1 MDDTRDD
8 GRGPSL
14 RVVPGGAAG
23 AGPLRQATATA
34 TGAPAASGA
43 AASPAADAGS
53 PRPES
58 ARARSP
64 EAGPTVDEDTA
75 LVGAFLLGNDAA
87 FGALVRRHEELVLR
101 IVRRYAATADDAR
114 DLAQRTFLRAFEAAR
129 RAFGRA
135 GDGFP
140 FRRYVIRIAV
150 NLAKNH
156 VRDASRWTRLPAAAL
171 DSAAAD
177 GPAPTEALE
186 QAERAARLRREVLK
200 LPRRQREVLTLRID
214 AELSFHEIADALD
227 ITENAAKVSFHHA
240 ARRLRLAIEED
251 GQ

>member
-1 MDDTRDD
+1 MDDAREE

-23 AGPLRQATATA
+23 AGPVRQPQGTT
-34 TGAPAASGA
+34 APASSRGT
-43 AASPAADAGS
+43 SSSFERVAGE
-53 PRPES
+53 PVE
-58 ARARSP
+58 ARTA
-64 EAGPTVDEDTA
+64 TVDEDTA

-135 GDGFP
+135 GESFP
-140 FRRYVIRIAV
+140 FRRWLIRVAV

-156 VRDASRWTRLPAAAL
+156 LRDEARWTRLPADAIR
-171 DSAAAD
+171 AAAAAT
-177 GPAPTEALE
+177 GPAPADALE
-186 QAERAARLRREVLK
+186 RAERAARLRREVLN

-214 AELSFHEIADALD
+214 AELPFGEIADALG

-240 ARRLRLAIEED
+240 TRRLRLALEED
-251 GQ
+251 GL

>member
-1 MDDTRDD
+1 MDDAREE

-23 AGPLRQATATA
+23 AGPGRQPQGTTAPA
-34 TGAPAASGA
+34 SRGPDPSSFERVAGAPV
-43 AASPAADAGS
+43 
-53 PRPES
+53 E
-58 ARARSP
+58 ARTA
-64 EAGPTVDEDTA
+64 TVDEDTA

-135 GDGFP
+135 GESFP
-140 FRRYVIRIAV
+140 FRRWLIRVAV

-156 VRDASRWTRLPAAAL
+156 LRDEARWTRLPADAIR
-171 DSAAAD
+171 AAAAT
-177 GPAPTEALE
+177 GPAPADALE
-186 QAERAARLRREVLK
+186 RAERAARLRREVLN

-214 AELSFHEIADALD
+214 AELPFGEIADALG

-240 ARRLRLAIEED
+240 TRRLRLALEGD
-251 GQ
+251 GL

>member
-1 MDDTRDD
+1 MDDAREE

-23 AGPLRQATATA
+23 AGPVRQPQST
-34 TGAPAASGA
+34 
-43 AASPAADAGS
+43 
-53 PRPES
+53 S
-58 ARARSP
+58 ARASRGPDPSSFERVAGEP
-64 EAGPTVDEDTA
+64 VEARTATVDEDTA

-135 GDGFP
+135 GESFP
-140 FRRYVIRIAV
+140 FRRWLIRVAV

-156 VRDASRWTRLPAAAL
+156 LRDEARWTRLPADAL
-171 DSAAAD
+171 RAAAAA
-177 GPAPTEALE
+177 PAPADALE
-186 QAERAARLRREVLK
+186 RAERAARLRREVLN

-214 AELSFHEIADALD
+214 AELPFGEIADALG

-240 ARRLRLAIEED
+240 TRRLRLALEGD
-251 GQ
+251 GL

>member
-1 MDDTRDD
+1 MDDTRND

-23 AGPLRQATATA
+23 PH
-34 TGAPAASGA
+34 GA
-43 AASPAADAGS
+43 AAPPASD
-53 PRPES
+53 P
-58 ARARSP
+58 
-64 EAGPTVDEDTA
+64 VDDDTA

-101 IVRRYAATADDAR
+101 IVRRYADSPEDAR

-135 GDGFP
+135 GEAFP
-140 FRRYVIRIAV
+140 VRRWLIRIAV

-156 VRDASRWTRLPAAAL
+156 LRDAQRWTRAPSAVLA
-171 DSAAAD
+171 DAAAD
-177 GPAPTEALE
+177 GPAPADVLE
-186 QAERAARLRREVLK
+186 RAEKAARLRAEVLR

-214 AELSFHEIADALD
+214 AELSFAEIADSLG

-240 ARRLRLAIEED
+240 ARRLREALEENES
-251 GQ
+251 